1 MCKLT
6 FMVNKWFVKKFALS
20 IKQKIMGRTD
30 IQIIKKDVKFVR
42 FSSNGK
48 ERGVLVADTC

>member
-42 FSSNGK
+42 FLLNGK
-48 ERGVLVADTC
+48 ELGVLVAGIC